1 MAPVILSEIDESDVK
16 MLKKILKA
24 AGIALLALIG
34 LIAALV
40 IFIIVSPNGK
50 IVLPVEH
57 KPAYTHPEMASFP
70 GRLSA
75 DGNRLVDPSGQTVFL
90 RGVMPQG
97 PAELHARNRFGRR
110 LFDQIAASGANV
122 VRIAVDPES
131 YAGDADY
138 LWRYL
143 DPIVSWAGE
152 NGMYA
157 IIDLH
162 YIGNI
167 ATGAGEEMIVLE
179 DLSPSELS
187 LAFWTQTAAYFREA
201 PHVIFEIFNEP
212 ANISAGVWR
221 ENAQGLIDAIRAQG
235 AGQLIIAGGVEYSRD
250 LSWVFENPLDDGNL
264 AYAAHIYPGHSPAL
278 WEHWFGQ
285 TAERRPVL
293 LTEWGFMEDDGDSE
307 HGYLVGDAEGYA
319 EPLLAYAD
327 ERLAGWVACWYDD
340 AWYPPMFAK
349 GMKAPTPLGEF
360 VLARLKQ

>member
-1 MAPVILSEIDESDVK
+1 
-16 MLKKILKA
+16 MLKKILKIL
-24 AGIALLALIG
+24 GIILSGLLG

-40 IFIIVSPNGK
+40 VFIVVSPNGK
-50 IVLPVEH
+50 ITLPVKH
-57 KPAYTHPEMASFP
+57 RPAYSHENLAAFP

-75 DGNRLVDPSGQTVFL
+75 NGSRLVDPDGEPIFL

-97 PAELHARNRFGRR
+97 PSRLHSRNRFGRR
-110 LFDQIAASGANV
+110 LFDEIAASGANV
-122 VRIAVDPES
+122 IRIAVDPES

-179 DLSPSELS
+179 ELSPRELS
-187 LAFWTQTAAYFREA
+187 VAFWTQTAAYFKDA

-212 ANISAGVWR
+212 ANIKADAWR
-221 ENAQGLIDAIRAQG
+221 EHAQELINVIRAQG
-235 AGQLIIAGGVEYSRD
+235 AEQLIIAGGVEYSRD
-250 LSWVFENPLDDGNL
+250 LSWVLENPLDDGNL
-264 AYAAHIYPGHSPAL
+264 AYAAHIYPGHSQAL
-278 WEHWFGQ
+278 WDFWFGNA
-285 TAERRPVL
+285 AERYPVL
-293 LTEWGFMEDDGDSE
+293 LTEWGFMEPDGDPK
-307 HGYLVGDAEGYA
+307 HDYLVGNVENYG

-340 AWYPPMFAK
+340 SWFPPMFAK
-349 GMKAPTPLGEF
+349 GMKEPTLPGEY
-360 VLARLKQ
+360 VLARLKE